1 MASDESPKPV
11 LVSVRDARR
20 MLANMSHNRF
30 WELAAQGEFEI
41 TGTRRKRQVFVRS
54 IESYAERQPR
64 AEYSRPSV
72 QRPHNRVPKKKGT
85 GRNHHHHGRAPNGNG
100 VRLGAEH

>member
-1 MASDESPKPV
+1 MATEHDSPKPV

-41 TGTRRKRQVFVRS
+41 TGTKRKRQVFVRS
-54 IESYAERQPR
+54 LEAYAERQPR
-64 AEYSRPSV
+64 AEYSRPTAGAAAR
-72 QRPHNRVPKKKGT
+72 RPIQP
-85 GRNHHHHGRAPNGNG
+85 RA
-100 VRLGAEH
+100 

>member
-1 MASDESPKPV
+1 MATEHDSPKPV

-41 TGTRRKRQVFVRS
+41 CGTKRKRQVFVRS
-54 IESYAERQPR
+54 LEDFAERQQR
-64 AEYSRPSV
+64 AEYSRPAKASV
-72 QRPHNRVPKKKGT
+72 QRSTQP
-85 GRNHHHHGRAPNGNG
+85 RA
-100 VRLGAEH
+100 